1 MTSVL
6 SIAPQSPHWER
17 YSYTNVSWTGQ
28 QNLST
33 VKTLSD
39 ESHISIGSEVTGSSG
54 VIKQPVRSVWV
65 GPGLLKADIRT
76 GLARLGHTLR

>member
-1 MTSVL
+1 MELGLRGCRERIKDCVPLMTSVL

-17 YSYTNVSWTGQ
+17 YSYTDVSWTGQ

-39 ESHISIGSEVTGSSG
+39 ESHISIGREVYR
-54 VIKQPVRSVWV
+54 KF
-65 GPGLLKADIRT
+65 
-76 GLARLGHTLR
+76 